1 MVMSEETLIV
11 PGVFDM
17 VSAKIAAQ
25 EKHHAIYMSG
35 YATVASHLGLPDAG
49 LASYAEMVERAAAIA
64 SSVDIPLIADTD
76 TGFGGLLNIRHTVKG
91 FERAGVRYSDRGPR
105 VSEKVWPYNRAPSDS
120 C

>member
-1 MVMSEETLIV
+1 MVMSEETPLYLVFLIWYLQDS
-11 PGVFDM
+11 G
-17 VSAKIAAQ
+17 SG
-25 EKHHAIYMSG
+25 KHHAIYMSG

-91 FERAGVRYSDRGPR
+91 FERAGVSAIQIEDQDG
-105 VSEKVWPYNRAPSDS
+105 KVWPYNRAPSDS